1 MRRTINGKAIVLPD
15 RELDELREQI
25 RQELDD
31 LRRQTSQIS
40 TDTNQQLEVLREYVS
55 RLEVSLGE
63 FDQRLQ
69 KLGTQSNKNTNQQLK
84 GLAEYVNQL
93 AVSIQEINTQFSRL
107 EGRVNRSE
115 AYLFNLPRALRK
127 MYVWIAV
134 SNLFVF
140 VSICVLAWLVL
151 TK

>member
-1 MRRTINGKAIVLPD
+1 MWRTINGKAIILPD
-15 RELDELREQI
+15 RELDELREQV
-25 RQELDD
+25 RHELND
-31 LRRQTSQIS
+31 LSRQTSQIS
-40 TDTNQQLEVLREYVS
+40 TDTNQQLEVLKEYIS
-55 RLEVSLGE
+55 KLELSLGE

-93 AVSIQEINTQFSRL
+93 AVSIQEINKQLSRL
-107 EGRVNRSE
+107 EGRGNMSE
-115 AYLFNLPRALRK
+115 AYLFNLAKTLRK

-134 SNLFVF
+134 SNLVGF